1 MNIVTCLTTET
12 GDPRAIGHTRH
23 TRAAIEESSSAIKRG
38 SGGEDGL
45 CRPRHPRGPR
55 LLRVV
60 EVEVW
65 PEAGVATG
73 IWRESGSVTNSDK
86 RKFVFMSSK
95 TINKVFDL
103 SKS

>member
-1 MNIVTCLTTET
+1 MTLTVTCLATET
-12 GDPRAIGHTRH
+12 GDPRATGHTRH
-23 TRAAIEESSSAIKRG
+23 TRAAIEESSATIERG
-38 SGGEDGL
+38 SGGEDGRG
-45 CRPRHPRGPR
+45 RPQGLG

-60 EVEVW
+60 EVEVL
-65 PEAGVATG
+65 PEAIVAG

>member
-1 MNIVTCLTTET
+1 MTCLATET
-12 GDPRAIGHTRH
+12 GDPRAIGHTR
-23 TRAAIEESSSAIKRG
+23 AAIEESSSAIESG
-38 SGGEDGL
+38 PGGEDGL
-45 CRPRHPRGPR
+45 GSPRHPRGSR

-60 EVEVW
+60 QVEVW
-65 PEAGVATG
+65 PEAIVAG